1 MKKLCL
7 VFLLVFTFFLN
18 SSAFADEYT
27 KDELKGDLESHAL
40 VVIKNNQKKVY
51 DGRGIMPL
59 MTLVDDDGINGA
71 YVADKVVGKAA
82 ALLLVYGGASEVY
95 TPMISKSAVKVFK
108 EHNMIYSADKVVNY
122 IVNKSGT
129 GLCPME
135 KAVRNVNN
143 PNEAYQV
150 FKDMFTNSNH
160 GLIQLNGQQ

>member
-1 MKKLCL
+1 MENWLEIAAG
-7 VFLLVFTFFLN
+7 VYLLAMVLYGHYRGFIRLAV
-18 SSAFADEYT
+18 SLA
-27 KDELKGDLESHAL
+27 AL
-40 VVIKNNQKKVY
+40 
-51 DGRGIMPL
+51 
-59 MTLVDDDGINGA
+59 
-71 YVADKVVGKAA
+71 AA